1 MSKKIATEAE
11 AFRLIGENDD
21 SNRGC
26 TKDFAEALDLVVKG
40 NYEDRQ
46 LVQLE
51 DIGRITKE
59 YEFSLFDYGTD
70 ANPGTTSLPYTGA
83 DEYFVEIDSRY
94 EEFFNGQS
102 QSFGNLDLSVEVD
115 NHHDEP
121 ISGTA
126 SFVSKSQDSTGMVKC
141 LFKFRQNSYEFSA
154 RSTLNFKQNESG
166 KKLSLDVRIAAN
178 PNVG

>member
-1 MSKKIATEAE
+1 MGKIAIEAE
-11 AFRLIGENDD
+11 AFRLIGEEDD

-46 LVQLE
+46 LVQLD
-51 DIGRITKE
+51 DIGIITKE

-70 ANPGTTSLPYTGA
+70 SNPGITSLPYIGA

-94 EEFFNGQS
+94 EEFFNEQS
-102 QSFGNLDLSVEVD
+102 HSYGNLDLSVEVD
-115 NHHDEP
+115 NHNDEP

-126 SFVSKSQDSTGMVKC
+126 TFVSKSQDSTGIVRC
-141 LFKFRQNSYEFSA
+141 LFKFRQNLYDYSA
-154 RSTLNFKQNESG
+154 RSTLNFTQNESG
-166 KKLSLDVRIAAN
+166 KKLSLDVGIAAN